1 MKRIIFSLFLIL
13 ISVAVFA
20 DVIAEDL
27 SGTELFDYVVDN
39 YKTSSTLGYTNCRD
53 VMYSEIDIQ
62 PGNILEGIYTGFS
75 IVLDLENDPSTDAYN
90 QGINCEHSWPQ
101 SQGAGEEPQTSD
113 MHHLFPCKDNV
124 NSSRGNSPFTE
135 INDSEVTKWY
145 LLSDQTE
152 TIPTTDIDLW
162 SEKKNGG
169 TGYFEPRESKKG
181 DLARAVFYFYT
192 MYNTAAND
200 NFFET
205 QKADLLRW
213 NFYDPVSAEELA
225 RTNAI
230 AEYQEFPNPY
240 VLDPTLA
247 NRIWFEDYMVQE
259 QMIFD
264 QKEINFIT
272 DDDFASEKPFNLTSC
287 YNEALEVESVEFDN
301 PDLFDVSMSDLPI
314 TMNRFEEMEFIVTL
328 NTRSIATDTLRI
340 TTNLGVF
347 KMAVN
352 YEDDYFTSADENILP
367 ILKLNAWPN
376 PFISSSNQR
385 NSALTISYNIPQ
397 NQNAEI
403 AIYNVR
409 GEKINEFRN
418 LRGSEGE
425 VTWNGSDL
433 SGKKVPSGI
442 YFYQLNSAR
451 NSLSKK
457 MILMR

>member
-1 MKRIIFSLFLIL
+1 MKRIIFSLILIL
-13 ISVAVFA
+13 ISVATFA

-27 SGTELFDYVVDN
+27 SGTELFDYIVDN

-75 IVLDLENDPSTDAYN
+75 IVLNLENDPSTDAYN

-101 SQGAGEEPQTSD
+101 SQGAGEEPQRSD

-135 INDSEVTKWY
+135 INDFEVTQWY

-152 TIPTTDIDLW
+152 TIPITDIDLW

-192 MYNTAAND
+192 MYNGVAND
-200 NFFET
+200 NFFEI
-205 QKADLLRW
+205 QKVDLLRW
-213 NFYDPVSAEELA
+213 NFYDPVSVEELA

-240 VLDPTLA
+240 ALDPTLV
-247 NRIWFEDYMVQE
+247 NRIWFEDFMVQG
-259 QMIFD
+259 QIIFD

-287 YNEALEVESVEFDN
+287 YNEVLEVESVEFDN
-301 PDLFDVSMSDLPI
+301 PGSFDVLTLDLPI
-314 TMNRFEEMEFIVTL
+314 TMSRFEEMEFIVTL
-328 NTRSIATDTLRI
+328 NTRSIAIDTLRI
-340 TTNLGVF
+340 TTNFGVF

-352 YEDDYFTSADENILP
+352 YEDDYFTSVEENILP
-367 ILKLNAWPN
+367 ILKLKAWPN

-385 NSALTISYNIPQ
+385 NDALTISYNIPQ
-397 NQNAEI
+397 NQNTEI
-403 AIYNVR
+403 TIYNVR

-418 LRGSEGE
+418 LRDSEGE
-425 VTWNGSDL
+425 VFWNGSDL
-433 SGKKVPSGI
+433 SGKKVSSGV
-442 YFYQLNSAR
+442 YLCQLISGR

-457 MILMR
+457 IILMR